1 MVEEVDYILDIHTYL
16 ADYYIAE
23 EGVHNF
29 VDILVVDIPV
39 VDILVV
45 DTPVVDILVVGI
57 HVIVVLVVDLD
68 LEKVE
73 QTYSLVVSVEVEF
86 VVD

>member
-39 VDILVV
+39 VDTL
-45 DTPVVDILVVGI
+45 VDILVVGI
-57 HVIVVLVVDLD
+57 LVVGILVIVVLVVDLD